1 MVTPDVISNTYERNL
16 AVLKLQLDGLT
27 HEDSLLQLPF
37 RGNCLN
43 YLLGHMAVSRQT
55 VLGWM
60 DQPLVV
66 DADELALYQRD
77 ADAITG
83 ATDGVLEMSRL
94 VEILDQ
100 SQAAIEATLAEMSA
114 EDIAKVV
121 NEKGTQ
127 LWQRLEFL
135 AWHEA
140 YHVGQTEYLRQ
151 LAGMDDKVI

>member
-27 HEDSLLQLPF
+27 HEDSLLQPPF